1 MFEKNGQTSPILVV
15 LLIICCSSMT
25 ACSFNEGR
33 DGLANQEVVTPNIL
47 LIVADDLG
55 YSDLGVYGGEIATPT
70 LDTLANQ
77 GVKFSN
83 FYSAPICSFTR
94 SMLLSG
100 VDNHLSGL
108 GGFDSEGVGL
118 GSVQVGYEG
127 YLNFRVSS
135 IA

>member
-1 MFEKNGQTSPILVV
+1 
-15 LLIICCSSMT
+15 MT
-25 ACSFNEGR
+25 ACSFNEGT
-33 DGLANQEVVTPNIL
+33 DELVSQKENTPNIL

-100 VDNHLSGL
+100 VDNHL
-108 GGFDSEGVGL
+108 
-118 GSVQVGYEG
+118 
-127 YLNFRVSS
+127 FRSWWF
-135 IA
+135 